1 MAEFEPRDPQ
11 WAARVQDAFRRD
23 TPRRRTLLEPLNAT
37 LEDAA
42 PGRVVMALDWPGG
55 AAPSGDAEDGGMVD
69 AGGGGMVDAGIAAA
83 VLSLAGELAALSL
96 AAPGVRIVPVE
107 HKVNFAAGP
116 PSGNPAPGKLTAV
129 GEVTQSGRTIT
140 VGRVRLYAAGP
151 EGSEAPALAQMLA
164 TYLAE
169 SAE

>member
-11 WAARVQDAFRRD
+11 WAARVQEAFRRD
-23 TPRRRTLLEPLNAT
+23 TPRRRTLLEPLNAI
-37 LEDAA
+37 LDSVA
-42 PGRVVMALDWPGG
+42 PGRVVMALAWPGG
-55 AAPSGDAEDGGMVD
+55 DGGDADDGGMVD
-69 AGGGGMVDAGIAAA
+69 AGTAAA

-116 PSGNPAPGKLTAV
+116 MSGRLYAD

-140 VGRVRLYAAGP
+140 VARVRLHAVGP
-151 EGSEAPALAQMLA
+151 EGSEAPVLAQMLA
-164 TYLAE
+164 TYISE

>member
-23 TPRRRTLLEPLNAT
+23 TPRRRTLLAPLNAT

-55 AAPSGDAEDGGMVD
+55 AAPSGDAED
-69 AGGGGMVDAGIAAA
+69 GGMVDAGIAAA

-116 PSGNPAPGKLTAV
+116 PAGNPPSGKLYAD

-169 SAE
+169 SESGG

>member
-11 WAARVQDAFRRD
+11 WAARVRDAFRRD
-23 TPRRRTLLEPLNAT
+23 DLRRRTLLQLLNAI
-37 LEDAA
+37 LDAVA
-42 PGRVVMALDWPGG
+42 PGRVVLALDWPAGDGG
-55 AAPSGDAEDGGMVD
+55 YADDGGMVD
-69 AGGGGMVDAGIAAA
+69 AGLAAA

-116 PSGNPAPGKLTAV
+116 AAGRLYAD

-140 VGRVRLYAAGP
+140 VGRARLYAAGP
-151 EGSEAPALAQMLA
+151 DSAAAPPLAQMLA
-164 TYLAE
+164 TYISE

>member
-1 MAEFEPRDPQ
+1 MPEFEPRDPQ

-37 LEDAA
+37 LDSVT
-42 PGRVVMALDWPGG
+42 PGRVVIALDWPGG
-55 AAPSGDAEDGGMVD
+55 ARDADD
-69 AGGGGMVDAGIAAA
+69 GGMVDAGIAAA

-116 PSGNPAPGKLTAV
+116 VSGKLLAD

-151 EGSEAPALAQMLA
+151 EGADAPPLAQMLA

-169 SAE
+169 SGR